1 MKTPVGFANFCGR
14 VSRVLCLFIVVLQPA
29 SAFDDPPIRVA
40 RLSYVAG
47 QVSFQPGG
55 DTDWGWATVN
65 RPMTAGDSL
74 WTGSSSRAEMHIGST
89 AIRMSA
95 PTSVSFLNLDDRTVQ
110 IQLNSGTIDV
120 RVPSAECGRMVTFPV
135 VLFTAWW
142 QPVSRKNRSAHQFEI
157 LPNRPHAIAVR
168 CLGPDEFSSI
178 SRQKLTLA
186 SLLARGREDHR
197 GGAMSAPQGHHETI
211 LVADDNEANRELL
224 SALLS
229 AEGYQVVC
237 AADGQQAL
245 ARVDSGSIDLALLDV
260 VMPRPTGFEICQA
273 MKSKPETRLIPVI
286 LLTSLNSDADRI
298 HGIMC
303 GADDFLNKPVNK
315 HELLARVHS
324 LLRLKQFT
332 NELDNAETVLFSL
345 ALTIEAKD
353 PYTEGHCDRLS
364 KYSVAL
370 GEKLGLPQDLS
381 VALRRGG
388 LIHDI
393 GKLAVPEHILLKP
406 GPLTPEER
414 KIMERH
420 TVIGEGICAPLRSFR
435 HVLPIIRHHHEKQ
448 DGSGYPDGL
457 KGAQVPLTARILQIT
472 DIYDAL
478 TTDRP
483 YRKALPSEK
492 AFAIMREEVKRG
504 WWDGSILDEFE
515 AVVYGYEPVQPARSG
530 S

>member
-1 MKTPVGFANFCGR
+1 
-14 VSRVLCLFIVVLQPA
+14 L
-29 SAFDDPPIRVA
+29 
-40 RLSYVAG
+40 
-47 QVSFQPGG
+47 
-55 DTDWGWATVN
+55 
-65 RPMTAGDSL
+65 
-74 WTGSSSRAEMHIGST
+74 
-89 AIRMSA
+89 
-95 PTSVSFLNLDDRTVQ
+95 
-110 IQLNSGTIDV
+110 
-120 RVPSAECGRMVTFPV
+120 
-135 VLFTAWW
+135 
-142 QPVSRKNRSAHQFEI
+142 
-157 LPNRPHAIAVR
+157 
-168 CLGPDEFSSI
+168 LG
-178 SRQKLTLA
+178 
-186 SLLARGREDHR
+186 
-197 GGAMSAPQGHHETI
+197 
-211 LVADDNEANRELL
+211 
-224 SALLS
+224 

-245 ARVDSGSIDLALLDV
+245 ARVNSGSIDLALLDV
-260 VMPRPTGFEICQA
+260 VMPRRTGFEICQE

-324 LLRLKQFT
+324 LLRLKHFT
-332 NELDNAETVLFSL
+332 DELDNAETVLFSL

-370 GEKLGLPQDLS
+370 GEKLGLSQDLR

-393 GKLAVPEHILLKP
+393 GKLAVPESILLKP

-414 KIMERH
+414 KIMEQH
-420 TVIGEGICAPLRSFR
+420 TVIGERICAPLRSFR

-457 KGAQVPLTARILQIT
+457 KAENIPLTARILQIT

-483 YRKALPSEK
+483 YRKALPLDK
-492 AFAIMREEVKRG
+492 ALSIMREEVKRG
-504 WWDGSILDEFE
+504 WWDGPILDEFE
-515 AVVYGYEPVQPARSG
+515 AVVHGSEPVYPAGSRS
-530 S
+530 

>member
-1 MKTPVGFANFCGR
+1 MPV
-14 VSRVLCLFIVVLQPA
+14 
-29 SAFDDPPIRVA
+29 
-40 RLSYVAG
+40 
-47 QVSFQPGG
+47 
-55 DTDWGWATVN
+55 
-65 RPMTAGDSL
+65 
-74 WTGSSSRAEMHIGST
+74 
-89 AIRMSA
+89 
-95 PTSVSFLNLDDRTVQ
+95 
-110 IQLNSGTIDV
+110 
-120 RVPSAECGRMVTFPV
+120 
-135 VLFTAWW
+135 
-142 QPVSRKNRSAHQFEI
+142 
-157 LPNRPHAIAVR
+157 
-168 CLGPDEFSSI
+168 
-178 SRQKLTLA
+178 
-186 SLLARGREDHR
+186 
-197 GGAMSAPQGHHETI
+197 PQGHQGII
-211 LVADDNEANRELL
+211 LVADDNEANRELV
-224 SALLS
+224 SALLR

-245 ARVDSGSIDLALLDV
+245 KQVDSDSIDLALLDV
-260 VMPRPTGFEICQA
+260 VMPRPTGFEVCQA

-315 HELLARVHS
+315 QELLARVHS
-324 LLRLKQFT
+324 LLRLKHFT
-332 NELDNAETVLFSL
+332 DELDNAEMVLFSL

-370 GEKLGLPQDLS
+370 GESLGLSEELR

-414 KIMERH
+414 KVMEQH

-457 KGAQVPLTARILQIT
+457 KGDQVPLTARILQIT

-483 YRKALPSEK
+483 YRKALPLEK

-504 WWDGSILDEFE
+504 WWDGSILHEFE
-515 AVVYGYEPVQPARSG
+515 AVVHDRESVHPAG
-530 S
+530 SCS

>member
-1 MKTPVGFANFCGR
+1 M
-14 VSRVLCLFIVVLQPA
+14 
-29 SAFDDPPIRVA
+29 
-40 RLSYVAG
+40 
-47 QVSFQPGG
+47 
-55 DTDWGWATVN
+55 
-65 RPMTAGDSL
+65 
-74 WTGSSSRAEMHIGST
+74 
-89 AIRMSA
+89 
-95 PTSVSFLNLDDRTVQ
+95 PTS
-110 IQLNSGTIDV
+110 
-120 RVPSAECGRMVTFPV
+120 E
-135 VLFTAWW
+135 
-142 QPVSRKNRSAHQFEI
+142 
-157 LPNRPHAIAVR
+157 
-168 CLGPDEFSSI
+168 
-178 SRQKLTLA
+178 
-186 SLLARGREDHR
+186 
-197 GGAMSAPQGHHETI
+197 GHHETI

-224 SALLS
+224 SALLT
-229 AEGYQVVC
+229 AEGYQVVS

-245 ARVDSGSIDLALLDV
+245 ARADSDSIDLALLDV

-273 MKSKPETRLIPVI
+273 MKFKPETRLIPVI

-345 ALTIEAKD
+345 ALSIEAKD

-370 GEKLGLPQDLS
+370 AEKLGVPEDLR

-393 GKLAVPEHILLKP
+393 GKLAVPESILLKP
-406 GPLTPEER
+406 GPLTSEER
-414 KIMERH
+414 KIMEQH
-420 TVIGEGICAPLRSFR
+420 TIAGERICAPLRSFR

-457 KGAQVPLTARILQIT
+457 KGAEVPLTARILQIT

-483 YRKALPSEK
+483 YRKALPLEK

-515 AVVYGYEPVQPARSG
+515 AAIHGYEPVHPAGSRS
-530 S
+530 

>member
-1 MKTPVGFANFCGR
+1 M
-14 VSRVLCLFIVVLQPA
+14 PA
-29 SAFDDPPIRVA
+29 
-40 RLSYVAG
+40 L
-47 QVSFQPGG
+47 
-55 DTDWGWATVN
+55 
-65 RPMTAGDSL
+65 
-74 WTGSSSRAEMHIGST
+74 E
-89 AIRMSA
+89 
-95 PTSVSFLNLDDRTVQ
+95 
-110 IQLNSGTIDV
+110 
-120 RVPSAECGRMVTFPV
+120 
-135 VLFTAWW
+135 
-142 QPVSRKNRSAHQFEI
+142 
-157 LPNRPHAIAVR
+157 
-168 CLGPDEFSSI
+168 
-178 SRQKLTLA
+178 
-186 SLLARGREDHR
+186 
-197 GGAMSAPQGHHETI
+197 GHEGII
-211 LVADDNEANRELL
+211 LVADDNEASCELV

-237 AADGQQAL
+237 ATNGQQAL
-245 ARVDSGSIDLALLDV
+245 TVVDGGSIDLALLDV
-260 VMPRPTGFEICQA
+260 VMPHPTGFEVCQA
-273 MKSKPETRLIPVI
+273 MKGKPETRLIPVI

-315 HELLARVHS
+315 QELLARVHS
-324 LLRLKQFT
+324 LLRLKRFT
-332 NELDNAETVLFSL
+332 DELDNAEAVLFSL

-370 GEKLGLPQDLS
+370 GEKLGLSEDTRL
-381 VALRRGG
+381 ALRRGG

-393 GKLAVPEHILLKP
+393 GKLGVPEHILLKP

-414 KIMERH
+414 KIMEQH
-420 TVIGEGICAPLRSFR
+420 TVLGERICAPLRSFR

-483 YRKALPSEK
+483 YRKALPLEK

-515 AVVYGYEPVQPARSG
+515 AVVHGCEPVEPARPG

>member
-1 MKTPVGFANFCGR
+1 
-14 VSRVLCLFIVVLQPA
+14 
-29 SAFDDPPIRVA
+29 
-40 RLSYVAG
+40 
-47 QVSFQPGG
+47 
-55 DTDWGWATVN
+55 
-65 RPMTAGDSL
+65 
-74 WTGSSSRAEMHIGST
+74 
-89 AIRMSA
+89 
-95 PTSVSFLNLDDRTVQ
+95 
-110 IQLNSGTIDV
+110 
-120 RVPSAECGRMVTFPV
+120 
-135 VLFTAWW
+135 
-142 QPVSRKNRSAHQFEI
+142 
-157 LPNRPHAIAVR
+157 
-168 CLGPDEFSSI
+168 
-178 SRQKLTLA
+178 
-186 SLLARGREDHR
+186 
-197 GGAMSAPQGHHETI
+197 MSAPQSHKGII

-245 ARVDSGSIDLALLDV
+245 ARVNSDSIGLALLDV
-260 VMPRPTGFEICQA
+260 VMPRPTGFQVCQA
-273 MKSKPETRLIPVI
+273 MKSKSESRLIPVVLI
-286 LLTSLNSDADRI
+286 TSLNSDADRI

-315 HELLARVHS
+315 QELLARVHS

-332 NELDNAETVLFSL
+332 DELDNAEMVLFSL

-370 GEKLGLPQDLS
+370 GEKLGLSPELR

-393 GKLAVPEHILLKP
+393 GKLAVPEAILLKP

-414 KIMERH
+414 KIMEQH

-457 KGAQVPLTARILQIT
+457 KGEQIPLSARILQVP

-483 YRKALPSEK
+483 YRKALSAEK
-492 AFAIMREEVKRG
+492 AFAIMREEVNRG
-504 WWDGSILDEFE
+504 WWDASVLNEFE
-515 AVVYGYEPVQPARSG
+515 DVVHGYEPVQPAKVR
-530 S
+530 